1 MKTVGKRVVEETD
14 LGLYVWTMPD
24 GRLVGDDEGN
34 FLNIP
39 SRKGDRQK
47 IELLR
52 QVVRSYGVEEGQ
64 ALFLPGR
71 RRITDE
77 EFEEQKARQ
86 AAGLVPDPYDV
97 AALKEQAQ
105 YGRQFNS

>member
-1 MKTVGKRVVEETD
+1 MKTTRKQVIEETN
-14 LGLYVWTMPD
+14 LGVYVWAMPD
-24 GRLVGDDEGN
+24 GRPVGDDEGH

-39 SRKGDRQK
+39 SVKGDQTK

-52 QVVRSYGVEEGQ
+52 SAARHYGVEEGRPV
-64 ALFLPGR
+64 FLPGR
-71 RRITDE
+71 RRVTDE

-97 AALKEQAQ
+97 AALKEQAK
-105 YGRQFNS
+105 YGRHFNS